1 MQMWVLD
8 RGREFTGRDVA
19 GIEEDTVP
27 DHVGKESAS
36 EAEAI
41 DSRSGKSTGV
51 SPYVDNTTYEQ
62 MDDALE
68 DLEDAA
74 VSDTVVT
81 SARLKRKL
89 RMVVDLEEEDDD

>member
-1 MQMWVLD
+1 M
-8 RGREFTGRDVA
+8 A
-19 GIEEDTVP
+19 GIEEDIVP
-27 DHVGKESAS
+27 DHVSKESAS

-51 SPYVDNTTYEQ
+51 SPVNYVDNTPYEQ

-74 VSDTVVT
+74 ASDTVVT

-89 RMVVDLEEEDDD
+89 RMVVDLEDDDD